1 MSADRPDGS
10 DEAELLRALFL
21 EEALSHLA
29 EIVEAQQALAAATEE
44 GERLLAVDAM
54 LRHLHTLKG
63 AAGSVG
69 FESIGR
75 SAHDIEELCAEIRA
89 GSLAPT
95 AGILDRIDEALG
107 GLRALL
113 DGARDAPA
121 GGQQR
126 PAGPHP
132 AAMPAATAAIAGAC
146 ATAGAASSGA
156 RAAIAACGWT
166 RFGWTRCRTAWAIW

>member
-75 SAHDIEELCAEIRA
+75 SAHDIEELCAEDPRRQPGA
-89 GSLAPT
+89 HRGDPGSHRRGP
-95 AGILDRIDEALG
+95 G
-107 GLRALL
+107 
-113 DGARDAPA
+113 
-121 GGQQR
+121 R
-126 PAGPHP
+126 PAG
-132 AAMPAATAAIAGAC
+132 AAG
-146 ATAGAASSGA
+146 
-156 RAAIAACGWT
+156 
-166 RFGWTRCRTAWAIW
+166 RCP